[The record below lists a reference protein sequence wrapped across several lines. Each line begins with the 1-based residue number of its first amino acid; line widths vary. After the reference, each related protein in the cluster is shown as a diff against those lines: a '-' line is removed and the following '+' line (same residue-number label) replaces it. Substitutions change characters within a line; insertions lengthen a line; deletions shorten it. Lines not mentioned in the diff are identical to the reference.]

1 MFPEIIIIIS
11 FILCFVVGVYSINE
25 MEIRNNNIFGIEI
38 PISPIKMRIV
48 YMIILFIVL
57 LLLCLLLLSHG
68 RVFSDGEQI
77 EEEELEEENI
87 PITVD

>member
-1 MFPEIIIIIS
+1 
-11 FILCFVVGVYSINE
+11 
-25 MEIRNNNIFGIEI
+25 
-38 PISPIKMRIV
+38 
-48 YMIILFIVL
+48 MIILFIVL